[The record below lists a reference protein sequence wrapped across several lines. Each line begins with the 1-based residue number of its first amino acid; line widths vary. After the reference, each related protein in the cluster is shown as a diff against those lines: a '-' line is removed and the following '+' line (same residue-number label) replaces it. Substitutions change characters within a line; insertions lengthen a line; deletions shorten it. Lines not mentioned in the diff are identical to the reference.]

1 MTVPA
6 EVREHWREARASARN
21 DGLVPALTL
30 LSRALS
36 PGAPPRGPRGHAVV
50 PRELLEEYRDLAEP
64 DTPDPLPGLAV
75 LPPEPGPRP
84 RPAPDPQLWG
94 TGLAWLRLGHSERL
108 RAACVAYLAARTVEG
123 TSLLLQQMVKG
134 ALADALIEQLEIAGV
149 LDELAGPDRPD
160 DPFLSCHPL
169 DARALTRLQAQIT
182 EVDRALLRLLGAH
195 GFTAEG
201 PGRDAHASELL
212 ADVHCGW
219 PGAAEPCTPDG
230 GGHVDGDRHHA
241 LHGIEHGIEHRTGH
255 ATHQGA
261 DHGSDRGPDHATD
274 RRATGIDG

>member
-6 EVREHWREARASARN
+6 EVREHWREARTGART

-50 PRELLEEYRDLAEP
+50 PRELLDEYGGYGESVEDGEAPGADDGALA
-64 DTPDPLPGLAV
+64 GLAV
-75 LPPEPGPRP
+75 LHPAADARTPPG
-84 RPAPDPQLWG
+84 PDPQLWG

-108 RAACVAYLAARTVEG
+108 RGACVAYLAARRVEG

-149 LDELAGPDRPD
+149 LEQLTEAADGAEEGDPLAPAR
-160 DPFLSCHPL
+160 PL
-169 DARALTRLQAQIT
+169 DARAVARLQAQIT
-182 EVDRALLRLLGAH
+182 EVDRALLRLLGAY

-201 PGRDAHASELL
+201 PGRAAYASELL
-212 ADVHCGW
+212 ADVYCGW
-219 PGAAEPCTPDG
+219 PGPA
-230 GGHVDGDRHHA
+230 
-241 LHGIEHGIEHRTGH
+241 EHRRDTSEG
-255 ATHQGA
+255 TV
-261 DHGSDRGPDHATD
+261 
-274 RRATGIDG
+274 